1 MKQKRNNVNR
11 NYTKRINST
20 RPLKLQQ
27 GDISINCNK
36 MNECRELAGVAR
48 DLRKSTPQHIK
59 LGNCSVKV
67 GTIPQAFALIGGSL
81 VLLGAYRYICNK
93 WIKVNKNKNNEE
105 APQKDISE
113 LLKNNEKQPEVV
125 TLNQI
130 GKQDVDELVPLLGD
144 YYYAG
149 DIVLLFSI
157 TNKGKTLT
165 GIQNAIELAQGVKT
179 KIIPTETTPPKQD
192 VIYYNFEMRMAQ
204 IKKRYFSNDPNA
216 TYPENLRIINSG
228 YSIKNVDDLL
238 NDTAARAETLT
249 NDTVIFYDTIKDVCP
264 AFFSNE
270 ASRVINSLRN
280 IIENVRRKKG
290 IRLTF
295 VLIGQTVKK
304 NIWKSIELEDLSGT
318 FNQQGLADSVFALGP
333 TRFGKN
339 VRMLKML
346 KGRNDGLHDEV
357 DLVRIMDKPYL
368 HIEYLKSVDETDALP
383 FEPKGK
389 KNGSK
394 IILPDKSP
402 LETEEEELPKVPH
415 EVVKQM
421 KAMWKKGVPGRS
433 LASVLEKYGVPY
445 GLNHAMQ
452 VKRLIEA
459 YDKQKAESL
468 HAITPL

>member
-1 MKQKRNNVNR
+1 MNN
-11 NYTKRINST
+11 TKRIVRNNY
-20 RPLKLQQ
+20 RPVSRSLKMQQ
-27 GDISINCNK
+27 GDIKIKCNNL
-36 MNECRELAGVAR
+36 NECKELSGIANN
-48 DLRKSTPQHIK
+48 LRGTTPPQIK
-59 LGNCSVKV
+59 LGKYSVST
-67 GTIPQAFALIGGSL
+67 GTIQQAFVLVGGSL
-81 VLLGAYRYICNK
+81 VLLGAYKYICNR
-93 WIKVNKNKNNEE
+93 WIKVNKNNNNEE
-105 APQKDISE
+105 TPHKNIPE

-130 GKQDVDELVPLLGD
+130 GRQDVDELVPLLGD

-149 DIVLLFSI
+149 DIVFLFSI
-157 TNKGKTLT
+157 TNKGKTVT

-192 VIYYNFEMRMAQ
+192 VIYYNFEMRKEQ
-204 IKKRYFSNDPNA
+204 FKRRYFSNDPNA

-264 AFFSNE
+264 TFFSNE

-280 IIENVRRKKG
+280 IIENVRKKKG

-304 NIWKSIELEDLSGT
+304 NIWKSIELEDLSGS

-368 HIEYLKSVDETDALP
+368 HIEYLKSVDETEALP
-383 FEPKGK
+383 LEPKGK

-394 IILPDKSP
+394 IVLSDMSP
-402 LETEEEELPKVPH
+402 LEAVEEELPKVPR
-415 EVVKQM
+415 EIIEQM
-421 KAMWKKGVPGRS
+421 KAMYQKGVSGRGY
-433 LASVLEKYGVPY
+433 ASVCKKYGVPY
-445 GLNHAMQ
+445 GLNHATQ
-452 VKRLIEA
+452 VRRLLEE
-459 YDKQKAESL
+459 YDKQVAE
-468 HAITPL
+468 

>member
-1 MKQKRNNVNR
+1 M
-11 NYTKRINST
+11 
-20 RPLKLQQ
+20 
-27 GDISINCNK
+27 
-36 MNECRELAGVAR
+36 
-48 DLRKSTPQHIK
+48 
-59 LGNCSVKV
+59 
-67 GTIPQAFALIGGSL
+67 
-81 VLLGAYRYICNK
+81 
-93 WIKVNKNKNNEE
+93 
-105 APQKDISE
+105 
-113 LLKNNEKQPEVV
+113 KNNEKQPEVV

-149 DIVLLFSI
+149 DIVFLFSI

-179 KIIPTETTPPKQD
+179 KIIPTDSTPPKQD

-216 TYPENLRIINSG
+216 SYPDNLIIINSG

-238 NDTAARAETLT
+238 NDTAERAETLRH
-249 NDTVIFYDTIKDVCP
+249 DTVIFYDTIKDVCP
-264 AFFSNE
+264 TFFSNE

-280 IIENVRRKKG
+280 IIENVRVKKG

-304 NIWKSIELEDLSGT
+304 NIWKSIELDDLSGS

-368 HIEYLKSVDETDALP
+368 HIEYLKSVDERDALP
-383 FEPKGK
+383 LEPKGK

-394 IILPDKSP
+394 IVLPDKSP
-402 LETEEEELPKVPH
+402 LEAAEDVLPKIPH
-415 EVVKQM
+415 EVVEQM
-421 KAMWKKGVPGRS
+421 KAMYKKGIPGRC
-433 LASVLEKYGVPY
+433 LEAIRKKYGIPY
-445 GLNHAMQ
+445 GLNHATQ
-452 VKRLIEA
+452 VKRLLEE
-459 YDKQKAESL
+459 YDKMAKS
-468 HAITPL
+468 

>member
-1 MKQKRNNVNR
+1 MNQ
-11 NYTKRINST
+11 TKKPVSNSYKT
-20 RPLKLQQ
+20 VSRSLKMQQ
-27 GDISINCNK
+27 GDINIKCNNL
-36 MNECRELAGVAR
+36 NECKELAGIANN
-48 DLRKSTPQHIK
+48 LRESTPPQIK
-59 LGNCSVKV
+59 LGNYSVTA
-67 GTIPQAFALIGGSL
+67 GTIRQVFVLVGGSL
-81 VLLGAYRYICNK
+81 VLLGAYRYICNR
-93 WIKVNKNKNNEE
+93 WIKANKINNDEDT
-105 APQKDISE
+105 PQKDIPE

-149 DIVLLFSI
+149 DIVFLFSI

-179 KIIPTETTPPKQD
+179 KIIPTDSTPPKQD

-216 TYPENLRIINSG
+216 SYPDNLIIINSG

-238 NDTAARAETLT
+238 NDTAERAETLRH
-249 NDTVIFYDTIKDVCP
+249 DTVIFYDTIKDVCP
-264 AFFSNE
+264 TFFSNE
-270 ASRVINSLRN
+270 ASRVISSLRN
-280 IIENVRRKKG
+280 IIENVRVKKG

-304 NIWKSIELEDLSGT
+304 NIWKSIELDDLSGS

-368 HIEYLKSVDETDALP
+368 HIEYLKSVDERDALP
-383 FEPKGK
+383 LEPKGK

-402 LETEEEELPKVPH
+402 LEAAEDVLPKIPH
-415 EVVKQM
+415 EVVEQM
-421 KAMWKKGVPGRS
+421 KAMYKKGIPGRG
-433 LASVLEKYGVPY
+433 LEAVRKKYGIPY
-445 GLNHAMQ
+445 GLNHATQ
-452 VKRLIEA
+452 VKRLLDE
-459 YDKQKAESL
+459 YDKMAKS
-468 HAITPL
+468 